1 MYLSSSLTSSS
12 AELSSLQQ
20 LQEELLGQEDIIDSV
35 VMQVIWIQRMSQR
48 AP

>member
-35 VMQVIWIQRMSQR
+35 VMQVIWIQCMSQR